1 MARNTER
8 PIPIQEGIEISLA
21 ENLLKVSGKN
31 GDLSMSIHPSV
42 MASTPEK
49 ELLFS
54 PKEETKESIAMVGT
68 MRALAINM
76 IKGVS
81 DGFEKKLEI
90 NGVGYRAKLSGDKLE
105 LSLGFSHPVI
115 YQLPEGVNADVP
127 SQTEVILKSANKQLL
142 GETAAKIRSF
152 RPPEPYKGK
161 GVKYAE
167 ERGITLVLE
176 NHYKDDFWKYPEFAQ
191 KKDVFKSLVES
202 INHPSFGVN
211 FDPSN
216 AYLAGE
222 EPLDLLYSI
231 SDRVVTMHASDRY
244 LKSGTIDDLK
254 KIDSGKIGYANILSH
269 GEVGKGMNDYDLIF
283 KELKRVGF
291 DNWISIEDGV
301 DGFDQLER
309 SVKFVNEKIR
319 EYWT

>member
-31 GDLSMSIHPSV
+31 GDLSMSIHPLV
-42 MASTPEK
+42 LATTPEK

-54 PKEETKESIAMVGT
+54 PKEGTKESIAMVGT

-115 YQLPEGVNADVP
+115 YQLPEGINADVP
-127 SQTEVILKSANKQLL
+127 SQTEVVLKSANKQLL

-167 ERGITLVLE
+167 ERIKRKE
-176 NHYKDDFWKYPEFAQ
+176 S
-191 KKDVFKSLVES
+191 KK
-202 INHPSFGVN
+202 
-211 FDPSN
+211 
-216 AYLAGE
+216 A
-222 EPLDLLYSI
+222 
-231 SDRVVTMHASDRY
+231 
-244 LKSGTIDDLK
+244 
-254 KIDSGKIGYANILSH
+254 
-269 GEVGKGMNDYDLIF
+269 
-283 KELKRVGF
+283 
-291 DNWISIEDGV
+291 
-301 DGFDQLER
+301 
-309 SVKFVNEKIR
+309 
-319 EYWT
+319 

>member
-1 MARNTER
+1 MARNIER
-8 PIPIQEGIEISLA
+8 SILIQEGIEISLA

-31 GDLSMSIHPSV
+31 GDLSMAIHPSV

-54 PKEETKESIAMVGT
+54 PKEGTKESIAMVGT

-115 YQLPEGVNADVP
+115 YQLPEGINADVP
-127 SQTEVILKSANKQLL
+127 SQTEVVLKSANKQLL

-167 ERGITLVLE
+167 ERIKRKE
-176 NHYKDDFWKYPEFAQ
+176 S
-191 KKDVFKSLVES
+191 KK
-202 INHPSFGVN
+202 
-211 FDPSN
+211 
-216 AYLAGE
+216 A
-222 EPLDLLYSI
+222 
-231 SDRVVTMHASDRY
+231 
-244 LKSGTIDDLK
+244 
-254 KIDSGKIGYANILSH
+254 
-269 GEVGKGMNDYDLIF
+269 
-283 KELKRVGF
+283 
-291 DNWISIEDGV
+291 
-301 DGFDQLER
+301 
-309 SVKFVNEKIR
+309 
-319 EYWT
+319 

>member
-105 LSLGFSHPVI
+105 LSLGFSHPVH
-115 YQLPEGVNADVP
+115 YELPEQVEVETP
-127 SQTEVILKSANKQLL
+127 SQTEVVLKSHDKQVL
-142 GETAAKIRSF
+142 GQVAAEIRAF

-161 GVKYAE
+161 GVKYAD
-167 ERGITLVLE
+167 E
-176 NHYKDDFWKYPEFAQ
+176 NIRRKEA
-191 KKDVFKSLVES
+191 KK
-202 INHPSFGVN
+202 
-211 FDPSN
+211 
-216 AYLAGE
+216 AAG
-222 EPLDLLYSI
+222 
-231 SDRVVTMHASDRY
+231 A
-244 LKSGTIDDLK
+244 
-254 KIDSGKIGYANILSH
+254 
-269 GEVGKGMNDYDLIF
+269 
-283 KELKRVGF
+283 
-291 DNWISIEDGV
+291 
-301 DGFDQLER
+301 
-309 SVKFVNEKIR
+309 
-319 EYWT
+319 